1 MNDSRTD
8 DVSKWRVLVVD
19 DTPANLAV
27 LKETLAPEGYKLAF
41 ANTGE
46 KALEIA
52 AQILPDLILLDVMM
66 PGIDG
71 YETCIR
77 LKQDEKTKDIPIIFI
92 TAKKET
98 EDIVH
103 GFKVG
108 GIDYVPKPFQ
118 QEEICSRVR
127 THLEL
132 RGLQKNLE
140 EMVKTRTQQLNDSR
154 MEIVG
159 RLGKAAEYKDNETG
173 MHVIRMSRFSELLAR
188 ELGKDEA
195 YCELILNASPMHD
208 IGKIGIPDR
217 VLLKPGK
224 LDHDEWKIMQSHT
237 TMGAEIL
244 SGGESEIM
252 KLSEVIALT
261 HQEKWDGSG
270 YPQGLKGEEIPLEA
284 RIVAIADVFDALTSI
299 RPYKKAWTVEDAM
312 NLIESESG
320 KHFDPKLVP
329 LFKNILPEIIKI
341 KDEFSDTPEEG
352 IK

>member
-1 MNDSRTD
+1 MNEPRKVDAAN
-8 DVSKWRVLVVD
+8 WRVLVVD

-27 LKETLAPEGYKLAF
+27 LKETLAPEGYKLSF

-52 AQILPDLILLDVMM
+52 AQINPDLILLDVMM

-71 YETCIR
+71 YETCSR
-77 LKQDEKTKDIPIIFI
+77 LKQDDKTKDIPIIFI

-132 RGLQKNLE
+132 RELQKNLE
-140 EMVKTRTQQLNDSR
+140 QMVLERTKQLNDSR
-154 MEIVG
+154 LEIVG

-173 MHVIRMSRFSELLAR
+173 MHVIRMSHYSELLAR
-188 ELGKDEA
+188 EMGMDDH
-195 YCELILNASPMHD
+195 YCEVLLNASPMHD
-208 IGKIGIPDR
+208 IGKIGIPDK

-224 LDHDEWKIMQSHT
+224 LDHDEWEIMKTHT
-237 TMGAEIL
+237 TMGAAIL
-244 SGGESEIM
+244 SGGESEVM
-252 KLSEVIALT
+252 KMSESIAIT

-270 YPQGLKGEEIPLEA
+270 YPNGMKGEDIPLEG

-299 RPYKKAWTVEDAM
+299 RPYKKAWTVEDAVNM
-312 NLIESESG
+312 IEQESG

-329 LFKNILPEIIKI
+329 LFVKILPEIVKI
-341 KDEFSDTPEEG
+341 KDQFSDSMEEG
-352 IK
+352 GN

>member
-1 MNDSRTD
+1 MNEARQE
-8 DVSKWRVLVVD
+8 KAANWRVLVVD

-52 AQILPDLILLDVMM
+52 AQISPDLILLDVMM

-71 YETCIR
+71 YETCTR
-77 LKQDEKTKDIPIIFI
+77 LKQDKKTSDIPIIFI

-118 QEEICSRVR
+118 QEEVCSRVR

-132 RGLQKNLE
+132 RELQKHLE
-140 EMVKTRTQQLNDSR
+140 QMVLDRTQQLNDSR
-154 MEIVG
+154 LEIVS

-173 MHVIRMSRFSELLAR
+173 MHVVRMSHYSELLAK
-188 ELGKDEA
+188 ELGMDDH
-195 YCELILNASPMHD
+195 YCEVLLNASPMHD

-224 LDHDEWKIMQSHT
+224 LDHDEWQVMKSHT
-237 TMGAEIL
+237 TMGAAIL
-244 SGGESEIM
+244 EGGESELLKM
-252 KLSEVIALT
+252 SQTIAIT

-270 YPQGLKGEEIPLEA
+270 YPNGLKGEEIPLEG
-284 RIVAIADVFDALTSI
+284 RIVAIADVFDALTSV
-299 RPYKKAWTVEDAM
+299 RPYKKAWTVEEAVK
-312 NLIESESG
+312 LIEQESG

-329 LFKNILPEIIKI
+329 LFIKILPEIVKI
-341 KDEFSDTPEEG
+341 KDQFSDSL
-352 IK
+352 

>member
-1 MNDSRTD
+1 MDEVKTNGAST
-8 DVSKWRVLVVD
+8 WRVLVVD

-27 LKETLAPEGYKLAF
+27 LKETLTPEGYKLAF
-41 ANTGE
+41 ANSGE

-52 AQILPDLILLDVMM
+52 GQISPDLILLDVMM

-71 YETCIR
+71 YETCKQ
-77 LKQDEKTKDIPIIFI
+77 LKQNVKTKDIPIIFI

-98 EDIVH
+98 EDIVQ
-103 GFKVG
+103 GFKAG
-108 GIDYVPKPFQ
+108 GVDYVPKPFQ

-132 RGLQKNLE
+132 RELQKNLE
-140 EMVKTRTQQLNDSR
+140 RKVMERTKQLNESR
-154 MEIVG
+154 LEIVG

-173 MHVIRMSRFSELLAR
+173 MHVVRMSRFSELLAR
-188 ELGKDEA
+188 ELGMDDH
-195 YCELILNASPMHD
+195 YCEVLLNASPMHD

-224 LDHDEWKIMQSHT
+224 LDHDEWEIMKSHT

-244 SGGESEIM
+244 SGGESEVM
-252 KLSEVIALT
+252 QMSEVIALT

-270 YPQGLKGEEIPLEA
+270 YPQGLKGEDIPLEA
-284 RIVAIADVFDALTSI
+284 RIVAIADVFDALTSV
-299 RPYKKAWTVEDAM
+299 RPYKKAWTVEDAS
-312 NLIESESG
+312 NLIEQESG

-329 LFKNILPEIIKI
+329 IFFKVLPEIIKV
-341 KDEFSDTPEEG
+341 KDKFSDSE
-352 IK
+352 

>member
-1 MNDSRTD
+1 MNDQKKAEASN
-8 DVSKWRVLVVD
+8 WRILLVD

-27 LKETLAPEGYKLAF
+27 LKETLTPEGYKLAF

-46 KALEIA
+46 KALEIT
-52 AQILPDLILLDVMM
+52 AQIDPDLILLDVMM

-71 YETCIR
+71 YETCTR

-98 EDIVH
+98 EDVVN

-108 GIDYVPKPFQ
+108 GIDYIPKPFQ
-118 QEEICSRVR
+118 QEEVCSRVR

-132 RGLQKNLE
+132 NELKKSLEQKVIE
-140 EMVKTRTQQLNDSR
+140 RTKQLNDSR
-154 MEIVG
+154 LEIVG

-173 MHVIRMSRFSELLAR
+173 MHVVRMSHFSELIAR
-188 ELGKDEA
+188 ELGMDDH
-195 YCELILNASPMHD
+195 YCEVLLNASPMHD

-224 LDHDEWKIMQSHT
+224 LDHDEWEIMKSHT

-244 SGGESEIM
+244 SGGESEVM
-252 KLSEVIALT
+252 KMSEVIALT
-261 HQEKWDGSG
+261 HQEKWNGSG
-270 YPQGLKGEEIPLEA
+270 YPQGLKGEDIPLEA

-299 RPYKKAWTVEDAM
+299 RPYKKAWTVEDAAK
-312 NLIESESG
+312 LIEQESG
-320 KHFDPKLVP
+320 NHFDPKLVP
-329 LFKNILPEIIKI
+329 LFLKVLPEIVKV
-341 KDEFSDTPEEG
+341 KDKFSDSQ
-352 IK
+352 

>member
-1 MNDSRTD
+1 MNEPRKVDAAN
-8 DVSKWRVLVVD
+8 WRVLVVD

-52 AQILPDLILLDVMM
+52 AQINPDLILLDVMM

-71 YETCIR
+71 YETCSR
-77 LKQDEKTKDIPIIFI
+77 LKQDDKTKDIPIIFI

-132 RGLQKNLE
+132 RELQKNLE
-140 EMVKTRTQQLNDSR
+140 QMVLERTKQLNDSR
-154 MEIVG
+154 LEIVG

-173 MHVIRMSRFSELLAR
+173 MHVIRMSH
-188 ELGKDEA
+188 
-195 YCELILNASPMHD
+195 YCEVLLNASPMHD
-208 IGKIGIPDR
+208 IGKIGIPDK

-224 LDHDEWKIMQSHT
+224 LDHDEWEIMKTHT
-237 TMGAEIL
+237 TMGAAIL
-244 SGGESEIM
+244 SGGESEVM
-252 KLSEVIALT
+252 KMSESIAIT

-270 YPQGLKGEEIPLEA
+270 YPNGMKGEDIPLEG

-299 RPYKKAWTVEDAM
+299 RPYKKAWTVEDAVNM
-312 NLIESESG
+312 IEQESG

-329 LFKNILPEIIKI
+329 LFVKILPEIVKI
-341 KDEFSDTPEEG
+341 KDQFSDSMEEG
-352 IK
+352 GN

>member
-1 MNDSRTD
+1 MNDKKG
-8 DVSKWRVLVVD
+8 VSSWRVLVVD

-52 AQILPDLILLDVMM
+52 GQIQPDLILLDVMM

-71 YETCIR
+71 YETCTR
-77 LKQDEKTKDIPIIFI
+77 LKADEKTKDIPIIFI

-118 QEEICSRVR
+118 QEEICSRVK

-132 RGLQKNLE
+132 RELQVHLK
-140 EMVKTRTQQLNDSR
+140 EMVKERTKQLNDSR
-154 MEIVG
+154 LEIVG

-173 MHVIRMSRFSELLAR
+173 MHVIRMSRYSELLAK
-188 ELGKDEA
+188 ELGKDEH
-195 YCELILNASPMHD
+195 YCEVILNASPMHD

-224 LDHDEWKIMQSHT
+224 LDHDEWEIMKTHT
-237 TMGAEIL
+237 TMGAAIL
-244 SGGESEIM
+244 AGGESEVM
-252 KLSEVIALT
+252 KMSESIAT
-261 HQEKWDGSG
+261 SHQEKWDGSG
-270 YPQGLKGEEIPLEA
+270 YPGGLKGEDIPLEG
-284 RIVAIADVFDALTSI
+284 RIVAIADVFDALTSV
-299 RPYKKAWTVEDAM
+299 RPYKKAWTVEDAIK
-312 NLIESESG
+312 LIEQESG
-320 KHFDPKLVP
+320 KHFDPELVP
-329 LFKNILPEIIKI
+329 LFVKILPEIIKI
-341 KDEFSDTPEEG
+341 KDQFSDSLEE
-352 IK
+352 

>member
-1 MNDSRTD
+1 MDKLEKD
-8 DVSKWRVLVVD
+8 DVASWRVLVVD

-27 LKETLAPEGYKLAF
+27 LKETLTPEGYKLAF

-52 AQILPDLILLDVMM
+52 AQINPDLILLDVMM

-71 YETCIR
+71 YETCTR
-77 LKQDEKTKDIPIIFI
+77 LKKDDKTKDIPIIFI

-98 EDIVH
+98 EDVVQ

-108 GIDYVPKPFQ
+108 GIDYIPKPFQ
-118 QEEICSRVR
+118 QDEVCSRVR

-132 RGLQKNLE
+132 RELQKRLE
-140 EMVKTRTQQLNDSR
+140 HKVKERTQQLNESR
-154 MEIVG
+154 LEIVG

-173 MHVIRMSRFSELLAR
+173 MHVIRMSQFSELLAR
-188 ELGKDEA
+188 ELGKDDH

-224 LDHDEWKIMQSHT
+224 LDDDEWQIMKSHT

-244 SGGESEIM
+244 SGGESELM
-252 KLSEVIALT
+252 KMSATIAIT

-270 YPQGLKGEEIPLEA
+270 YPEGLKGEEIPLEG
-284 RIVAIADVFDALTSI
+284 RIVAIADVFDALTSV
-299 RPYKKAWTVEDAM
+299 RPYKKAWTVEKAVE
-312 NLIESESG
+312 LIEQESG
-320 KHFDPKLVP
+320 KHFDPALVP
-329 LFKNILPEIIKI
+329 LFVKVLPEVIKV
-341 KDEFSDTPEEG
+341 KDKFSDSHAASSS
-352 IK
+352 

>member
-1 MNDSRTD
+1 MSELEKEDAAS
-8 DVSKWRVLVVD
+8 WRVLVVD

-27 LKETLAPEGYKLAF
+27 LKETLTPEGYKLAF

-52 AQILPDLILLDVMM
+52 PQIKPDLILLDVMM

-71 YETCIR
+71 YETCTR
-77 LKQDEKTKDIPIIFI
+77 LKADEKTKDIPIIFI

-118 QEEICSRVR
+118 QEEVCSRVR

-132 RGLQKNLE
+132 RELQKNLE
-140 EMVKTRTQQLNDSR
+140 QKVKERTQQLNESR
-154 MEIVG
+154 LEIVG

-188 ELGKDEA
+188 ELGKDDH
-195 YCELILNASPMHD
+195 YCEMILNASPMHD

-224 LDHDEWKIMQSHT
+224 LDHDEWQIMKSHT

-244 SGGESEIM
+244 SGGESELM
-252 KLSEVIALT
+252 KMSAIIAIT

-270 YPQGLKGEEIPLEA
+270 YPKGLKGEEIPLEG
-284 RIVAIADVFDALTSI
+284 RIVAIADVFDALTSV
-299 RPYKKAWTVEDAM
+299 RPYKNAWTVEKAVE
-312 NLIESESG
+312 LIEQESG
-320 KHFDPKLVP
+320 KHFDPQLVP
-329 LFKNILPEIIKI
+329 LFVKILADIVKVKN
-341 KDEFSDTPEEG
+341 EFSDSQAARES
-352 IK
+352 

>member
-1 MNDSRTD
+1 MNEPRKVDAAN
-8 DVSKWRVLVVD
+8 WRVLVVD

-52 AQILPDLILLDVMM
+52 AQINPDLILLDVMM

-71 YETCIR
+71 YETCSR
-77 LKQDEKTKDIPIIFI
+77 LKQDDKTKDIPIIFI

-132 RGLQKNLE
+132 RELQKNLE
-140 EMVKTRTQQLNDSR
+140 QMVLERTKQLNDSR
-154 MEIVG
+154 LEIVG

-173 MHVIRMSRFSELLAR
+173 MHVIRMSHYSELLAR
-188 ELGKDEA
+188 EMGMDDH
-195 YCELILNASPMHD
+195 YCEVLLNASPMHD
-208 IGKIGIPDR
+208 IGKIGIPDK

-224 LDHDEWKIMQSHT
+224 LDHDEWEIMKTHT
-237 TMGAEIL
+237 TMGAAIL
-244 SGGESEIM
+244 SGGESEVM
-252 KLSEVIALT
+252 KMSESIAIT

-270 YPQGLKGEEIPLEA
+270 YPNGMKGEDIPLEG

-299 RPYKKAWTVEDAM
+299 RPYKKAWTVEDAVNM
-312 NLIESESG
+312 IEQESG

-329 LFKNILPEIIKI
+329 LFVKILPEIVKI
-341 KDEFSDTPEEG
+341 KDQFSDRMEEG
-352 IK
+352 GN